1 MSTIKP
7 EIESK
12 IKEWI
17 NDHPR
22 TELTLI
28 KEIHTR
34 RMRYA
39 LILLISV
46 MLTSAFL
53 YNKECER
60 EFTESLQTSHQEY
73 QKIIRKETIMQKVF
87 DKKSRKWEY
96 EIIKESYK

>member
-1 MSTIKP
+1 MIKP

-17 NDHPR
+17 LDQPR

-34 RMRYA
+34 RMRYI
-39 LILLISV
+39 LILFISV
-46 MLTSAFL
+46 MLTGAFL
-53 YNKECER
+53 YNRECER
-60 EFTESLQTSHQEY
+60 EFTERLQTSSQEF
-73 QKIIRKETIMQKVF
+73 KKVVRKETIMQKVF

>member
-17 NDHPR
+17 NDQPR

-34 RMRYA
+34 RMRYV

-53 YNKECER
+53 YNRSCER
-60 EFTESLQTSHQEY
+60 EFTKSM
-73 QKIIRKETIMQKVF
+73 RKEVVMQKVF